1 MSHTLY
7 TASVQRVQR
16 CELAVPGSN
25 PEMFE
30 KAMKSG
36 ADFIFLDLED
46 AVAPDDK
53 LRARKNIIEAIK
65 HNGMNINNNT
75 INSNNNNKTFNLQ
88 VFLNEDCKDA
98 MNISDFMS

>member
-16 CELAVPGSN
+16 CELAVPGSS

-36 ADFIFLDLED
+36 TDFIFLDLED

-53 LRARKNIIEAIK
+53 LRARKNIIEAINDMDWK
-65 HNGMNINNNT
+65 GHGVTISVRINGLDTQYMVPSGELSST
-75 INSNNNNKTFNLQ
+75 TSTSKWH
-88 VFLNEDCKDA
+88 
-98 MNISDFMS
+98 

>member
-7 TASVQRVQR
+7 AASVQRVQR

-25 PEMFE
+25 PDMFE

-53 LRARKNIIEAIK
+53 LRGLERSRCYHFRANQWPGYPIY
-65 HNGMNINNNT
+65 GP
-75 INSNNNNKTFNLQ
+75 
-88 VFLNEDCKDA
+88 
-98 MNISDFMS
+98 

>member
-16 CELAVPGSN
+16 CELAVPGSS

-53 LRARKNIIEAIK
+53 LRARKILLKLLMIWIGKAMALPFPFELMGWTHNIWS
-65 HNGMNINNNT
+65 GT
-75 INSNNNNKTFNLQ
+75 
-88 VFLNEDCKDA
+88 
-98 MNISDFMS
+98 